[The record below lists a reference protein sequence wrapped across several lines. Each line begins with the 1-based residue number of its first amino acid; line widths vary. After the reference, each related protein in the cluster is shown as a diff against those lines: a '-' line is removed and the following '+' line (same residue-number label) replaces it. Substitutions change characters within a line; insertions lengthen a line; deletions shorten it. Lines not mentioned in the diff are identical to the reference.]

1 VILGI
6 MAMPPIILF
15 PPMYFIGKHHDDQRI
30 FLRNYR
36 APWDMEAFSFISMS
50 YAAESQ
56 EYNDVVFVVDSAL
69 RGGLNTR
76 QFEQETGLKA
86 YNLGCVRWLGVR
98 GFTQILDAYL
108 KSHPKPRLVV
118 LGVHPMEFGIDN
130 FVSPEVLEVRARFLW
145 CFGSGTEDMRPH
157 NSFLYHV
164 RQGFK
169 YMYGLLIGGF
179 GHFADEPINKRGDTF
194 RKFQHELSKQRGFGP
209 IPDTRK
215 GPKPIRDKVS
225 TVDPFVVS
233 DEQKTDF
240 SALIR
245 LTANHRVDLLIR
257 FVPFGGEA
265 AEHSP
270 RLRAFAME
278 LESQSPTI
286 VVGRPEVLLYDPAVF
301 VDGIHL
307 DAKGIEKFTTF
318 TAAEVKTMLARRVAQ
333 GPRLSSSEK

>member
-1 VILGI
+1 
-6 MAMPPIILF
+6 
-15 PPMYFIGKHHDDQRI
+15 
-30 FLRNYR
+30 
-36 APWDMEAFSFISMS
+36 
-50 YAAESQ
+50 
-56 EYNDVVFVVDSAL
+56 
-69 RGGLNTR
+69 
-76 QFEQETGLKA
+76 
-86 YNLGCVRWLGVR
+86 
-98 GFTQILDAYL
+98 
-108 KSHPKPRLVV
+108 
-118 LGVHPMEFGIDN
+118 
-130 FVSPEVLEVRARFLW
+130 
-145 CFGSGTEDMRPH
+145 
-157 NSFLYHV
+157 
-164 RQGFK
+164 
-169 YMYGLLIGGF
+169 
-179 GHFADEPINKRGDTF
+179 
-194 RKFQHELSKQRGFGP
+194 
-209 IPDTRK
+209 
-215 GPKPIRDKVS
+215 
-225 TVDPFVVS
+225 S

-333 GPRLSSSEK
+333 GP